1 MATISIPERVYPGF
15 MIISELDNSQLNK
28 IVDYLSTMVIGE
40 QFDIVA
46 QNFNIILNN
55 NNGSDLLKTIISFS
69 KLVDPEDVNY
79 QDISN
84 NLSESFVELSGIEK
98 NLKFK
103 ENLSSNLLKILT
115 NYNALK
121 NTIKSRELA
130 SENENN
136 FGDFKLLTD
145 IRLIFNDEIE
155 NKNRC
160 AVILHKLTIEYQ
172 KDMDIK
178 ELHLTLDLT
187 DLSKLKS
194 EIEKAILKDQIIRED
209 YKENLNFI
217 S

>member
-15 MIISELDNSQLNK
+15 EIISQLKDKQLDL
-28 IVDYLSTMVIGE
+28 IIDYLNSMDVGE

-46 QNFNIILNN
+46 DNFSKILNN
-55 NNGSDLLKTIISFS
+55 SNGADLLKTIVSFS

-84 NLSESFVELSGIEK
+84 NLADSFIEQSGIKHSLAFK
-98 NLKFK
+98 NKLK
-103 ENLSSNLLKILT
+103 SNLLNILT
-115 NYNALK
+115 NYSSLK

-145 IRLIFNDEIE
+145 IRLIFNEEIE
-155 NKNRC
+155 DKDRIG
-160 AVILHKLTIEYQ
+160 VILHKLTIEYQ
-172 KDMDIK
+172 NNMDVK
-178 ELHLTLDLT
+178 ELHLTLDLS
-187 DLSKLKS
+187 DLNKLKS
-194 EIEKAILKDQIIRED
+194 EIEKAILKDQIIRTD
-209 YKENLNFI
+209 YKDNLKFL

>member
-84 NLSESFVELSGIEK
+84 NLSESFIELSGIEK

>member
-28 IVDYLSTMVIGE
+28 IVDYLNTMVIGE

-46 QNFNIILNN
+46 ENFNIILNN
-55 NNGSDLLKTIISFS
+55 SNGSDLLKTIISFS

-84 NLSESFVELSGIEK
+84 NLAESFIELSGIEK

-103 ENLSSNLLKILT
+103 ENLSSNLFKILT
-115 NYNALK
+115 SYNSLK
-121 NTIKSRELA
+121 NTIKLRELA

-155 NKNRC
+155 NKNRS

-178 ELHLTLDLT
+178 ELHLTLDLS
-187 DLSKLKS
+187 DLNKLKS